1 MQFSLKRLFSPSKIE
16 RRSSLSAP
24 ADWLLNALTNVF
36 GAQTASG
43 QAVNTRSALSIASV
57 HACVRVISDGLAAL
71 DLKLYE
77 EQDFGKRVARAHY
90 ASAVINEPNAYQ
102 TKFDFLK
109 YQVAQL
115 ALRGNAY
122 AFINRDARFIAVE
135 LHPISADY
143 VKPILS
149 DGQLFYKVSAP
160 GYPTLVP
167 AVDML
172 HFKGLCVDNVLEGR
186 SPVQIH
192 AETLGVDLAAIRAS
206 ADIYK
211 NGTLKFLLKS
221 EHQIKP
227 EQAQGLKL
235 SLDDVINGASR
246 STVLPA
252 GVAMEKLSMSPE
264 EAQFL
269 EERQFSAE
277 EIARIFGVPASMIG
291 ANKNGVKSSVEQE
304 YQDFYSRT
312 LMAYAINI
320 EQEMRRKLLTEAD
333 KINYYFKFNFNSLL
347 RATANDRA
355 DFYNKGIRGGWLSRN
370 EARQFEDANGFEGG
384 DSYLIEAN
392 LMPAEQINAYMQ
404 AKIDQL
410 TSAAFKNN
418 NPDGNNNNTQA

>member
-1 MQFSLKRLFSPSKIE
+1 MQFSLKRLFSPSRVEK
-16 RRSSLSAP
+16 RSTLSAP
-24 ADWLLNALTNVF
+24 AEWLINSLTNVF
-36 GAQTASG
+36 GAQTSSG
-43 QAVNTRSALSIASV
+43 QAVNTRTALSIASV
-57 HACVRVISDGLAAL
+57 HACVRVISDGLATL

-77 EQDFGKRVARAHY
+77 ETDNGKRVARAHY
-90 ASAVINEPNAYQ
+90 ASALVNEPNPYQ

-122 AFINRDARFIAVE
+122 AFINRDVRFIGVE
-135 LHPISADY
+135 LHPISAEF
-143 VKPILS
+143 VKPVLS
-149 DGQLFYKVSAP
+149 DGQVFYKVSLP
-160 GYPTLVP
+160 NFPNLVP

-172 HFKGLCVDNVLEGR
+172 HFKGLCFDNPLEGK

-206 ADIYK
+206 GDVYK

-235 SLDDVINGASR
+235 SLDDVINGSAR

-277 EIARIFGVPASMIG
+277 EVARIFGVPASMIG
-291 ANKNGVKSSVEQE
+291 ANKDGVKSSVEQE

-320 EQEMRRKLLTEAD
+320 EQEMRRKLLTESD
-333 KINYYFKFNFNSLL
+333 KVNYYFKFNFNSLL

-384 DSYLIEAN
+384 ESYLIEAN
-392 LMPAEQINAYMQ
+392 LMPSEQINAYMQ